1 MTVLGGRCRS
11 GGNPPALD
19 IVSSMQKLAVPFP
32 ALSETARSVV
42 IDLLVHGPLS
52 RADLAR
58 RAGMS
63 PATLT
68 RVARSLVE
76 AGLII
81 ESDAASTQRTGRP
94 AQPMD
99 VNVDLAHLVG
109 IKLSATQLNL
119 VTTDMRARILSDRT
133 ISLAATD
140 PQSVTDVIATAVSEE
155 VDGDPAIRVVG
166 VSLAGPVSPR
176 SEVVRVSPF
185 LDWSEVP
192 LVEMIRSST
201 GLPAVVENDV
211 RALTAAEHWFGAA
224 AGCNDFAL
232 VTIGSGVACGIVMG
246 DRLVDGSGGGS
257 GQIGHLP
264 VTEWGP
270 LCERG
275 HRGCVRSY
283 LSTNAIVGQVSNAV
297 GRNVTY
303 QEVLDLASSN
313 QPVARRVVDEAGRAL
328 GTVIGTIAAITA
340 PSKVL
345 VSGEG
350 VGLVPLVMDTVRQA
364 AAAVQHWTLP
374 EVPIEIAPF
383 TFTEWAK
390 GAAVIALRH
399 QLDLAT
405 RPEI

>member
-1 MTVLGGRCRS
+1 MTMS
-11 GGNPPALD
+11 GGTRGGANGAPTFD

-68 RVARSLVE
+68 RVARSLVD

-81 ESDAASTQRTGRP
+81 ESDTASTQRTGRP

-99 VNVDLAHLVG
+99 VNADLAHLVG

-119 VTTDMRARILSDRT
+119 VTTDMRARILTDRT
-133 ISLAATD
+133 IQLGGTD
-140 PQSVTDVIATAVSEE
+140 PLSVTDVIARAVAEE
-155 VDGDPAIRVVG
+155 VEADPAIRVVG

-192 LVEMIRSST
+192 LVELINNRT
-201 GLPAVVENDV
+201 GLPTVVENDV

-224 AGCNDFAL
+224 TGCSDFAL
-232 VTIGSGVACGIVMG
+232 VTIGSGVACGLVMG
-246 DRLVDGSGGGS
+246 DRLIDGFGGGS
-257 GQIGHLP
+257 GQVGHLP

-283 LSTNAIVGQVSNAV
+283 LSSGAIVGQVSSAI
-297 GRNVTY
+297 GREVSY
-303 QEVLDLASSN
+303 QEVLELAAAD
-313 QPVARRVVDEAGRAL
+313 QPVARRVVDEAGHAL
-328 GTVIGTIAAITA
+328 GAVIGTIAAITA

-350 VGLVPLVMDTVRQA
+350 VGLAPLVMGIVRESA
-364 AAAVQHWTLP
+364 SAVQHWTLP
-374 EVPIEIAPF
+374 DVPIEIAPF
-383 TFTEWAK
+383 SFTEWAK

-405 RPEI
+405 RTEA

>member
-1 MTVLGGRCRS
+1 
-11 GGNPPALD
+11 
-19 IVSSMQKLAVPFP
+19 MQKLAVPFP
-32 ALSETARSVV
+32 VLSETARSVV

-58 RAGMS
+58 RAAMS

-76 AGLII
+76 AGLIT
-81 ESDAASTQRTGRP
+81 ETEAASTQRTGRP

-99 VNVDLAHLVG
+99 VNVDLAHMVG

-133 ISLAATD
+133 IPLGATD
-140 PQSVTDVIATAVSEE
+140 PISVTDVIARAVAEE
-155 VDGDPAIRVVG
+155 VETDAAIRVVG
-166 VSLAGPVSPR
+166 ISLAGPVSPR
-176 SEVVRVSPF
+176 TEVVRVSPF
-185 LDWSEVP
+185 LDWAEVP
-192 LVEMIRSST
+192 LVDMIRTST

-224 AGCNDFAL
+224 AGCSDFAL
-232 VTIGSGVACGIVMG
+232 VTVGAGVACGIVMN
-246 DRLVDGSGGGS
+246 DRLIDGSQGGS

-283 LSTNAIVGQVSNAV
+283 LSTGAIVGQVAAAM
-297 GRNVTY
+297 GREVSY
-303 QEVLDLASSN
+303 QEVLELAAAD

-350 VGLVPLVMDTVRQA
+350 VGIVPLVTDIVAESA
-364 AAAVQHWTLP
+364 ASVQHWTLP
-374 EVPIEIAPF
+374 QVPIEIAPF

-399 QLDLAT
+399 QLELAT
-405 RPEI
+405 RAEF

>member
-1 MTVLGGRCRS
+1 MNVS
-11 GGNPPALD
+11 GGTHTVPGAFGISD
-19 IVSSMQKLAVPFP
+19 IVSPMHKLATPFP

-68 RVARSLVE
+68 RVARSLVD
-76 AGLII
+76 AGLIT
-81 ESDAASTQRTGRP
+81 ESDAALTQRTGRP

-119 VTTDMRARILSDRT
+119 VTTDMRAGILSDRT
-133 ISLAATD
+133 IPLVATD
-140 PQSVTDVIATAVSEE
+140 PASVTEVIARVVDEE
-155 VDGDPAIRVVG
+155 VRSDPAIRVVG
-166 VSLAGPVSPR
+166 ISLAGPVSPR
-176 SEVVRVSPF
+176 SAVVRVSPF
-185 LDWSEVP
+185 LDWSNVP
-192 LVEMIRSST
+192 LVDLVHEIT
-201 GLPAVVENDV
+201 GLPTVVENDV

-224 AGCNDFAL
+224 AGCSDFAL
-232 VTIGSGVACGIVMG
+232 VTIGSGVACGIVMD
-246 DRLVDGSGGGS
+246 DRLIDGSGGGS

-264 VTEWGP
+264 ITEWGP

-283 LSTNAIVGQVSNAV
+283 LSSGAMVGQVSAQL
-297 GRNVTY
+297 GRTVDY
-303 QEVLDLASSN
+303 QEVLALAAADD
-313 QPVARRVVDEAGRAL
+313 PIARRVVNEAGRAL

-350 VGLVPLVMDTVRQA
+350 VGLAPLVMDIVRDSA
-364 AAAVQHWTLP
+364 RAVQHWTLP

-383 TFTEWAK
+383 GFTEWAK

-399 QLDLAT
+399 QLDLAIRT
-405 RPEI
+405 EA